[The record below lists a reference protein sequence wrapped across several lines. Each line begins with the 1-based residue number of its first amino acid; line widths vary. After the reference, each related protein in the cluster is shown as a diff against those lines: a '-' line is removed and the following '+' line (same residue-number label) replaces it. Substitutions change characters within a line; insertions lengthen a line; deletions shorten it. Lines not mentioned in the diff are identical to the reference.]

1 MGRYIGKRVLTAI
14 LCVFV
19 ALCLNFFLMQ
29 AAPGDPIRIL
39 VGSDNPDPEIIEALT
54 AKFGL
59 DQPPHIQFFRY
70 VGNLLRGDMGVSIYT
85 SEPVFDMIM
94 QRMGPTFLVALT
106 GTLVALVI
114 GTALGIFCGRRV
126 GSKIDTFVGSA
137 SYLFDAMPS
146 FWLGLMLIMIFAS
159 ALRILPTAGMVDV
172 RAPDHGIEHVIDV
185 LKHMVLPVVT
195 LAATITPYYMR
206 IARSSV
212 VQVLGDD
219 FITTLRATGLP
230 ENKIYRRYVFRN
242 AILPTVTVFG
252 IQMAYMVAGV
262 AIVEIVFA
270 WPGMGSMIMTA
281 ITRRDYPVLMGSYFV
296 LSLSVA
302 IMMIV
307 VDLVYSA
314 LDPRISRSNS

>member
-1 MGRYIGKRVLTAI
+1 MGRYISKRALTAV

-19 ALCLNFFLMQ
+19 ALCLNFVLMHS
-29 AAPGDPIRIL
+29 APGDPIRIL
-39 VGSDNPDPEIIEALT
+39 VGSDNPDPEVIEALT
-54 AKFGL
+54 VKFGL
-59 DQPPHIQFFRY
+59 DQPMHIQFFRY

-94 QRMGPTFLVALT
+94 QRLGPTLLIAFT
-106 GTLVALVI
+106 GTVLALVV

-126 GSKIDTFVGSA
+126 GSKIDTFLGSF

-146 FWLGLMLIMIFAS
+146 FWLGLMLIMVFAS
-159 ALRILPTAGMVDV
+159 ALHVLPTAGMMDV
-172 RAPDHGIEHVIDV
+172 RAPTQGMGHILDVI
-185 LKHMVLPVVT
+185 KHMVLPVAT
-195 LAATITPYYMR
+195 LALTMTPYYMR

-230 ENKIYRRYVFRN
+230 EKKIYRRYVFRN

-252 IQMAYMVAGV
+252 IQLAYMVAGV
-262 AIVEIVFA
+262 AIVEIVFS
-270 WPGMGSMIMTA
+270 WPGMGSLIMTS
-281 ITRRDYPVLMGSYFV
+281 ISRRDYPVLMGAYFV